1 MTSNTRRVS
10 TVLDKEPS
18 VASPEIGKKEEEGRR
33 KGTRL
38 AMAKELGAKLL
49 AAVLNLKDY
58 K

>member
-1 MTSNTRRVS
+1 MTSSTRRVS

-49 AAVLNLKDY
+49 AAVLNHY